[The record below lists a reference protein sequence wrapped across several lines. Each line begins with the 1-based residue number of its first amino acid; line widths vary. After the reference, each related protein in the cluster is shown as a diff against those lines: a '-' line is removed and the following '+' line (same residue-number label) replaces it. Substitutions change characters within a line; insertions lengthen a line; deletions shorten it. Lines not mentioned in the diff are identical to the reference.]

1 MPEPLSALLIMRVGS
16 DASSFKAACSNLERF
31 GNIFLGCSRLISV
44 FILFRYVSISAEAR
58 GGCLVLLGLKRWC
71 CSGGWFLK
79 KYFILLDHSN
89 PVIALCSCVVFVF
102 VVGMKDKP
110 FIRTVLC
117 MGVSCLED
125 RLVMYF

>member
-16 DASSFKAACSNLERF
+16 DASSFRAAYSNLERF
-31 GNIFLGCSRLISV
+31 GNIFCWLISV

-58 GGCLVLLGLKRWC
+58 GGCQVLLGLKGWC

-79 KYFILLDHSN
+79 KYFILLDLSN

-102 VVGMKDKP
+102 VLGMKDKP